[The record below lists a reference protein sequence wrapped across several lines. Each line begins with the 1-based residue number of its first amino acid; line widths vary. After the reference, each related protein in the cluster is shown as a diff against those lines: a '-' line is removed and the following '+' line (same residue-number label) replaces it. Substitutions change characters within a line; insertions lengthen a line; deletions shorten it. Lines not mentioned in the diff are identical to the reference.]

1 MYLVSSGVYTKGTS
15 PLRFFWHDPFRPC
28 GGGPTDPLRIQTV
41 VERPGRSSRAHAT
54 PCTNLCN
61 LLLHRISYCIENGE
75 RAIYLVAVGA
85 GLRVINHSRLV
96 RRLLIVCAVHVE

>member
-1 MYLVSSGVYTKGTS
+1 MYLVSRCLHKRDVSFA
-15 PLRFFWHDPFRPC
+15 FFWHDLVVEDR
-28 GGGPTDPLRIQTV
+28 PTDPLRIQTV

-75 RAIYLVAVGA
+75 RAIYLVAVAA

-96 RRLLIVCAVHVE
+96 RRLLIVCAVHVL

>member
-1 MYLVSSGVYTKGTS
+1 MYLVSRCLHKRDVSFA
-15 PLRFFWHDPFRPC
+15 FFWHDLVVEDR
-28 GGGPTDPLRIQTV
+28 PTDPLRIQTV

-75 RAIYLVAVGA
+75 RAIYLVAVAA